1 MSKKIIII
9 DNFIEDHIADL
20 LIDYYNAGESKPA
33 FKNCKYNNLDCGED
47 LPLNELIAHVWD
59 KQNIEAQQLAES
71 KVHWAQIYEWPLGTF
86 MNLHSDV
93 ASKHTV
99 FTSILYLNDDF
110 EGGFT
115 EFADGT
121 MVAPK
126 KGRIVFYDGIHY
138 WHKVTPITEGTRYTF
153 ASWYRR
159 K

>member
-1 MSKKIIII
+1 
-9 DNFIEDHIADL
+9 
-20 LIDYYNAGESKPA
+20 
-33 FKNCKYNNLDCGED
+33 
-47 LPLNELIAHVWD
+47 
-59 KQNIEAQQLAES
+59 
-71 KVHWAQIYEWPLGTF
+71 

-121 MVAPK
+121 TVAPK

-153 ASWYRR
+153 ASWYKR

>member
-1 MSKKIIII
+1 MTKCIIVV
-9 DNFIEDHIADL
+9 DDFLEDHIIDL
-20 LIDYYNAGESKPA
+20 MIEFYDSSAYIPDYDKLSK
-33 FKNCKYNNLDCGED
+33 LDCGEWK
-47 LPLNELIAHVWD
+47 PSNELVQHVWD
-59 KQNIEAQQLAES
+59 AQNEQSMKIANAV
-71 KVHWAQIYEWPLGTF
+71 VHWGDIYRWPVGSD
-86 MNLHSDV
+86 MGLHNDV

-121 MVAPK
+121 RVAPK

-138 WHKVTPITEGTRYTF
+138 WHKVTPITKGIRYTF
-153 ASWYRR
+153 ASWYRTN